1 MFKFTKD
8 CFGGLFVYRFHFLF
22 HCLERKVRCISG
34 VSIYGGP
41 VAHEVLSI
49 PKADSFHHEYSSM
62 ACTVEFVDDVQ
73 SAIDHIHR
81 YGRYLVPSL
90 SLFNC

>member
-1 MFKFTKD
+1 MFEFIKD
-8 CFGGLFVYRFHFLF
+8 CFGGLFVYRFRFLF
-22 HCLERKVRCISG
+22 HCLERKVRYISG

-81 YGRYLVPSL
+81 YGRYLVPSPP
-90 SLFNC
+90 LFSC